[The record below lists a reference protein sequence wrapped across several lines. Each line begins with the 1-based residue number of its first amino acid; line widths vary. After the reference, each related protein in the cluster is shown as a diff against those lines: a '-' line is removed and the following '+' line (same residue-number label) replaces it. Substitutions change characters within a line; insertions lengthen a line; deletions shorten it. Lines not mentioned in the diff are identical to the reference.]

1 MFMRI
6 AIVDDNKLHRN
17 KMKQVLKEC
26 RKKDDIS
33 DFENI
38 RDYERSEGVYE
49 LLLLDIELKDE
60 KGIRYIKNNPQKHR
74 YVVYVSS
81 YPEMMGEAF
90 HSNVL
95 GFIPKDKINAL
106 LVDKVNEVEQE
117 IKKDKLYNFK
127 TLDGDIRIEEYKIL
141 YFMYSD
147 HTVCMKIENRKSFL
161 YLSARSLSEINHKL
175 SDNFYKVNR
184 NTIVNIMKIKKIVPR
199 GYELMTQD
207 DKTIKVSDKK
217 WNDFKSRYHS
227 LRYTHE

>member
-1 MFMRI
+1 MRI

-141 YFMYSD
+141 YFVYSD

>member
-1 MFMRI
+1 MRI

-106 LVDKVNEVEQE
+106 LVDKVNEVEQIDFWCSRVGNPILCLIGGLIGAYWVIGLSKN
-117 IKKDKLYNFK
+117 IKSY
-127 TLDGDIRIEEYKIL
+127 IL
-141 YFMYSD
+141 CIQIIPY
-147 HTVCMKIENRKSFL
+147 V
-161 YLSARSLSEINHKL
+161 
-175 SDNFYKVNR
+175 
-184 NTIVNIMKIKKIVPR
+184 
-199 GYELMTQD
+199 
-207 DKTIKVSDKK
+207 
-217 WNDFKSRYHS
+217 
-227 LRYTHE
+227 

>member
-1 MFMRI
+1 MRI

-38 RDYERSEGVYE
+38 RDYERSEGVYD

>member
-1 MFMRI
+1 MRI

-38 RDYERSEGVYE
+38 RDYESSEGVYD

>member
-1 MFMRI
+1 MRI

>member
-1 MFMRI
+1 MRI

-17 KMKQVLKEC
+17 KIIHILKEC
-26 RKKDDIS
+26 RKNDDIS

>member
-1 MFMRI
+1 MRI
-6 AIVDDNKLHRN
+6 AIVDDNKLHRD

-161 YLSARSLSEINHKL
+161 YLSARSLSEINHKV

>member
-1 MFMRI
+1 M
-6 AIVDDNKLHRN
+6 
-17 KMKQVLKEC
+17 
-26 RKKDDIS
+26 
-33 DFENI
+33 
-38 RDYERSEGVYE
+38 
-49 LLLLDIELKDE
+49 
-60 KGIRYIKNNPQKHR
+60 
-74 YVVYVSS
+74 
-81 YPEMMGEAF
+81 
-90 HSNVL
+90 
-95 GFIPKDKINAL
+95 
-106 LVDKVNEVEQE
+106 
-117 IKKDKLYNFK
+117 
-127 TLDGDIRIEEYKIL
+127 DGDIRIEEYKIL

>member
-1 MFMRI
+1 MRI

-17 KMKQVLKEC
+17 KIIHILKEC
-26 RKKDDIS
+26 RKNDDIS

-38 RDYERSEGVYE
+38 RDYERSEGVYD

-184 NTIVNIMKIKKIVPR
+184 NTIVNIMKIKKIVAR

>member
-1 MFMRI
+1 MRI

-17 KMKQVLKEC
+17 KMIHILKEC
-26 RKKDDIS
+26 RKNDDIS

-38 RDYERSEGVYE
+38 RDYERSEGVYD

-95 GFIPKDKINAL
+95 GFIPKDKINEL

>member
-1 MFMRI
+1 MRI

-81 YPEMMGEAF
+81 YPEMMCEAF

>member
-1 MFMRI
+1 MRI
-6 AIVDDNKLHRN
+6 AIVDDNILHRN
-17 KMKQVLKEC
+17 KMKQILKEC
-26 RKKDDIS
+26 RKNDDIF
-33 DFENI
+33 DFESI
-38 RDYERSEGVYE
+38 KEYENSKGVYN

-60 KGIRYIKNNPQKHR
+60 KGIKYIKNNPQKHR

-90 HSNVL
+90 HTNVL
-95 GFIPKDKINAL
+95 GFIPKDKIDEL

>member
-1 MFMRI
+1 MRI

-117 IKKDKLYNFK
+117 IKKDKLYKIDIVGFLYKKGGMTREDVGQVDVKEHYAFVAVRRSKIKQLLTLIRGEKIKGIK
-127 TLDGDIRIEEYKIL
+127 TIIEEAK
-141 YFMYSD
+141 
-147 HTVCMKIENRKSFL
+147 
-161 YLSARSLSEINHKL
+161 
-175 SDNFYKVNR
+175 
-184 NTIVNIMKIKKIVPR
+184 
-199 GYELMTQD
+199 
-207 DKTIKVSDKK
+207 
-217 WNDFKSRYHS
+217 
-227 LRYTHE
+227 

>member
-1 MFMRI
+1 MRI

-17 KMKQVLKEC
+17 KMIHILKEC
-26 RKKDDIS
+26 RKNDDIF
-33 DFENI
+33 DFESI
-38 RDYERSEGVYE
+38 KEYENSKGVYD

-60 KGIRYIKNNPQKHR
+60 KGIKYIKNNPQKHR

-90 HSNVL
+90 HTNVL
-95 GFIPKDKINAL
+95 GFIPKDKIDEL

-117 IKKDKLYNFK
+117 IKKDKLYTLK
-127 TLDGDIRIEEYKIL
+127 TLDGDMRIQEYKIL
-141 YFMYSD
+141 YFEYSD
-147 HTVCMKIENRKSFL
+147 NTVCMKLENRKSFV
-161 YLSARSLSEINHKL
+161 YLSTRSLAEINQNL
-175 SDNFYKVNR
+175 SKNFYKVNR
-184 NTIVNIMKIKKIVPR
+184 NTIVNIMKIKKIIPR

-217 WNDFKSRYHS
+217 WNDFKSKYHL

>member
-1 MFMRI
+1 MRI

-17 KMKQVLKEC
+17 KIIHILKEC
-26 RKKDDIS
+26 RKNDDIS

-38 RDYERSEGVYE
+38 RDYERSGGVYD

>member
-1 MFMRI
+1 MRI

-17 KMKQVLKEC
+17 KIIHILKEC
-26 RKKDDIS
+26 RKNDDIS

-38 RDYERSEGVYE
+38 RDYERSEGVYD